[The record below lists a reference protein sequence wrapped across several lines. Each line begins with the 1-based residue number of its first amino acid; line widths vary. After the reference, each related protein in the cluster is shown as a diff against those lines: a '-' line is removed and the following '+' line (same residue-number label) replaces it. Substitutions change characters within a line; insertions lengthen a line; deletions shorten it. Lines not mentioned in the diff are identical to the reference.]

1 MAEYKSRYTGEQ
13 IDAGIAK
20 ANTALQEHQDI
31 SGKQDILISGTNIK
45 TINNQNIL
53 GNGNIDIPGGG
64 GLSGNAGVEI
74 GPEEPTDENVQYW
87 IDTTP
92 PFSKMKIGCLGDS
105 ITAGVGASKTYVKW
119 LQQDFKTV
127 VNYGVSGS
135 CITTGANNIKSFCTR
150 ALEMAADLDAVIVFG
165 GTNDLGHNA
174 NFGGENDDNSTDA
187 TIFKGAINTLI
198 TSLMDRYPEK
208 PILMCFPTPRSY
220 GGYNNTTPNQKGVTL
235 EMIKNQIKAR
245 CEYYSMPYLD
255 LYGQSGMNIS
265 YSSTQRNRYTSDGL
279 HLNDKGHKRIY
290 DLMIKKLKEITNV
303 KDYTIKAKQNGVWVE
318 INASYLPE
326 DNVILKG
333 LNTDERVLAS
343 ISATYSQGGT
353 KVYPDT
359 PLNDLKANLVVK
371 ANYNDGSTDTVPA
384 NAYTLSGTLV
394 QGTSTITVSYL
405 GKTTTFTVTVSAP
418 KAVTGITATYNQGS
432 SVVYPDTSLN
442 DLKSNLTVVKL
453 YNDGTSE
460 HLAAEEYTLS
470 GTLSIGTST
479 ITAAYQSFSDTFD
492 VIVSQMKEVT
502 GIEAT
507 FTQGANTIYP
517 DTPLDDLK
525 TYLVVEKEYND
536 GTSEVLTTNQYTL
549 SGTLSVGT
557 STITTT
563 YSSFTDT
570 FDVTVSVRPE
580 LVSIIADYD
589 QSGSVY
595 QGQSLDVLKPDL
607 LVTANY
613 SDSST
618 EVVTDYT
625 LTGTLVEGTSTITVN
640 YEGKT
645 DTFDVTVTVAPPYIE
660 LNYLEGDGDAY
671 VVTDYTPTMHDSME
685 FKYNNPTS
693 ENNEH
698 LIGEMNSYGSTT
710 PQYGFATVSGT
721 NAYYRYGTGLGNL
734 GSVSLG
740 EDHIIKYQ
748 YDSSTNTMGMS
759 IDGAVKA
766 TPSISNA
773 TLNYPIDI
781 FATRVGENQTT
792 QDADKQAK
800 IFKGKIYYAKFWDE
814 QGNLIRHFVGAL
826 KSATGEL
833 GILDKVTNTFY
844 TNAGTGTFTAP
855 PQ

>member
-1 MAEYKSRYTGEQ
+1 MANYKSSYTGAQ

-20 ANTALQEHQDI
+20 ANTAIQSVVHDETL
-31 SGKQDILISGTNIK
+31 SGAGTNASP
-45 TINNQNIL
+45 L
-53 GNGNIDIPGGG
+53 SVVGG
-64 GLSGNAGVEI
+64 GLSGNVGVEI
-74 GPEEPTDENVQYW
+74 GPEEPTDDSVQYW

-127 VNYGVSGS
+127 VNYGIGGS
-135 CITTGANNIKSFCTR
+135 CITTGANNINSFCQR
-150 ALEMAADLDAVIVFG
+150 AVEMATDLDAVIVYG

-174 NFGGENDDNSTDA
+174 NFGTEDNSTDA
-187 TIFKGAINTLI
+187 TVFKGAINVLI

-235 EMIKNQIKAR
+235 EMIKNQMKAR

-265 YSSTQRNRYTSDGL
+265 YSSTQRSRYTSDGL

-290 DLMIKKLKEITNV
+290 DLMIRKLKEITNV
-303 KDYTIKAKQNGVWVE
+303 KDYTIKAKKDGAWVE
-318 INASYLPE
+318 IDASYLPE

-333 LNTDERVLAS
+333 LNTDERELVS

-353 KVYPDT
+353 KVYPGT
-359 PLNDLKANLVVK
+359 PLNDLKTNLVVK
-371 ANYNDGSTDTVPA
+371 ANYNDGSTDMVPA

-394 QGTSTITVSYL
+394 QGTSTVTVSYL

-418 KAVTGITATYNQGS
+418 KEVTGITATYNQGS
-432 SVVYPDTSLN
+432 TVVYTDTSLN

-470 GTLSIGTST
+470 GTLAVGTST
-479 ITAAYQSFSDTFD
+479 ITATYQSFTDTFD

-507 FTQGANTIYP
+507 FNQGTTVIYE
-517 DTPLDDLK
+517 DTSLDDLK
-525 TYLVVEKEYND
+525 TYLTVEKEYND
-536 GTSEVLTTNQYTL
+536 GTSETLSANQYTL
-549 SGTLSVGT
+549 SGTLTEGT
-557 STITTT
+557 STIRVT
-563 YSSFTDT
+563 YSTFTDT
-570 FDVTVSVRPE
+570 FEVLVSLRPE

-589 QSGSVY
+589 QSGVVY
-595 QGQSLDVLKPDL
+595 SGQNLDTLKADL

-660 LNYLEGDGDAY
+660 LNYLEGDGAAY

-685 FKYNNPTS
+685 FKFNNPS
-693 ENNEH
+693 ANDNEH
-698 LIGEMNSYGSTT
+698 MIGAMNSYGNG
-710 PQYGFATVSGT
+710 PQYGFVSVGGT
-721 NAYYRYGTGLGNL
+721 TGYVRYGTGLQSMGS
-734 GSVSLG
+734 GSVLIG
-740 EDHIIKYQ
+740 QDCVINYD
-748 YDSSTNTMGMS
+748 YDSSANKMNAKVDNVT
-759 IDGAVKA
+759 KA
-766 TPSISNA
+766 TLSGSTA
-773 TLNYPIDI
+773 QLAQPIDI
-781 FATRVGENQTT
+781 FAVGCTEGKTT
-792 QDADKQAK
+792 QDFDDMAK
-800 IFKGKIYYAKFWDE
+800 IFGGKFYYAKFWDE
-814 QGNLIRHFVGAL
+814 QKNLIRHFVGAL
-826 KSATGEL
+826 KTATGEI
-833 GILDKVTNTFY
+833 GIYDKVTDTFY